1 MAQLLTALLGA
12 HCLQIL
18 HRPEG
23 MRPGDLKKQKLT
35 FDGYHMTVSGI
46 SVYSNISC
54 RTTSRRCVHSVSGQC
69 AEAGAAL
76 VVVTCQASISALAWV
91 LPERC
96 VWMLQ
101 A

>member
-1 MAQLLTALLGA
+1 MAQLLTGLLGA

-46 SVYSNISC
+46 SVYSILPNNFAQMRSL
-54 RTTSRRCVHSVSGQC
+54 SVWAVC
-69 AEAGAAL
+69 
-76 VVVTCQASISALAWV
+76 
-91 LPERC
+91 
-96 VWMLQ
+96 
-101 A
+101 